1 MKHRQ
6 GTPSRAFTGSRY
18 AALTMIA
25 GLLLFLLAGAA
36 PGERTELSP
45 PGPPEEPDGKP
56 LPAAGPPDPD
66 APAPPRWWRGNT
78 HTHTLNS
85 DGDSSP
91 GEVAHW
97 YRDHGYD
104 FLVLSDHNYYT
115 VIEELQRELDRE
127 SERKPANGRKP
138 TRRLLLIPGEEVT
151 DKFEKA
157 EIHIN
162 AFGSLKLVGPRSGA
176 SKNEVLQRNID
187 AILAAGG
194 VPSVNHPNF
203 AWSLT
208 AEDLAALRGLK
219 HFEIYNGHPGVH
231 NLGGGGSPSCEDLWD
246 DLLSRGVRIFGVAVD
261 DAHDFKNWSA
271 RDSNPG
277 KGWIMVR
284 APELSTEAIRRA
296 FESGDF
302 YASTGVSLADVRRE
316 GTSLEV
322 EIEKDENAR
331 FTTFFI
337 GARGR
342 VLQKET
348 GLASRHILRPEEAY
362 VRVKVASSRGE
373 YAWTQPFYTM
383 PPPAGAAS
391 RDN

>member
-1 MKHRQ
+1 MKHDQ
-6 GTPSRAFTGSRY
+6 GFPSRAFTASLPG
-18 AALTMIA
+18 ALAIA
-25 GLLLFLLAGAA
+25 SGLILFTLLGAA
-36 PGERTELSP
+36 VEEGTAPPPPGSPQEKDGKPASEP
-45 PGPPEEPDGKP
+45 PGPG
-56 LPAAGPPDPD
+56 
-66 APAPPRWWRGNT
+66 APSPPRWWRGNT

-97 YRDHGYD
+97 YRDNGYD

-115 VIEELQRELDRE
+115 VIDELQRELDRE
-127 SERKPANGRKP
+127 HARGKEKGAKPR
-138 TRRLLLIPGEEVT
+138 RRLLLIPGEEVT
-151 DKFEKA
+151 DSFEKA
-157 EIHIN
+157 EIHVN

-176 SKNEVLQRNID
+176 SKKEVLQRNID

-208 AEDLAALRGLK
+208 AEDLAALQGLK

-231 NLGGGGSPSCEDLWD
+231 NFGGGGTPSCEDLWD
-246 DLLSRGVRIFGVAVD
+246 DLLSRGVRIFGIAVD
-261 DAHDFKNWSA
+261 DAHDYRNWSA
-271 RDSNPG
+271 RDANPG
-277 KGWIMVR
+277 RGWIMVR
-284 APELSTEAIRRA
+284 APELSTEAIRGA

-302 YASTGVSLADVRRE
+302 YASTGVSLSDVRRGE
-316 GTSLEV
+316 TSLEV
-322 EIEKDENAR
+322 EIEKDGNTR

-348 GLASRHILRPEEAY
+348 GLVSSHTLRTEEAY

-373 YAWTQPFYTM
+373 YAWTQPFFQDA
-383 PPPAGAAS
+383 P
-391 RDN
+391 R